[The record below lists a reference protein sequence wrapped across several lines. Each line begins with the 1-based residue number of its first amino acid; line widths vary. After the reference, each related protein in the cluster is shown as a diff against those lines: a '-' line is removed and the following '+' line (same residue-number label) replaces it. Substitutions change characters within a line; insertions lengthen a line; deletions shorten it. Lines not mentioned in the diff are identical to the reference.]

1 MQILSYLQMP
11 EVSCPRSDCEY
22 KTEVV
27 KPILAAALMTA
38 HATIHASGGTSSNM
52 SSSRPP
58 AAPSGETQVAGQ
70 PPTHVLTGKFSVLNG
85 GHSRQQGGWK
95 IGKKLIHQ
103 LLSCMDAWGFG

>member
-38 HATIHASGGTSSNM
+38 
-52 SSSRPP
+52 RPCHDSCIRRNLFKHVFSQ